1 MMFIILRVGTFMDH
15 YLETFC
21 LLSGR
26 FLLGVYFILPGI
38 TKITGFDTTLVY
50 MADHNV
56 PMPSMLL
63 LVTIVIQLG
72 AGAALIVGF
81 KAKYMAFLLA
91 GLTLVI
97 SVYMHNFWDIV
108 DDDVSAAHE
117 TQNFF
122 KNMGIMAGLLMVA
135 ALGAGRL
142 SIDSKLSA
150 DDEVMT
156 TI

>member
-1 MMFIILRVGTFMDH
+1 MNQ

-38 TKITGFDTTLVY
+38 SKITGFDATLTY
-50 MADHNV
+50 MNDHNV
-56 PMPSMLL
+56 PIASVLL
-63 LVTIVIQLG
+63 IVTIIIQLG

-81 KAKYMAFLLA
+81 KAKYMAFVLA

-97 SVYMHNFWDIV
+97 SIYMHNFWDLA
-108 DDDVSAAHE
+108 DDDANRAHE

-135 ALGAGRL
+135 ALGAG
-142 SIDSKLSA
+142 KLSL
-150 DDEVMT
+150 D
-156 TI
+156 

>member
-1 MMFIILRVGTFMDH
+1 MMFTISSYGIVMNQ

-38 TKITGFDTTLVY
+38 SKITGFDATLTY
-50 MADHNV
+50 MNDHNV
-56 PMPSMLL
+56 PIASVLL
-63 LVTIVIQLG
+63 IVTIIIQLG

-81 KAKYMAFLLA
+81 KAKYMAFVLA

-97 SVYMHNFWDIV
+97 SIYMHNFWDLA
-108 DDDVSAAHE
+108 DDDANRAHE

-135 ALGAGRL
+135 ALGAGKL
-142 SIDSKLSA
+142 SLDSKLSA
-150 DDEVMT
+150 NKV
-156 TI
+156 

>member
-1 MMFIILRVGTFMDH
+1 MMGELRRRGSFMT
-15 YLETFC
+15 YYFEMFC

-38 TKITGFDTTLVY
+38 VKITGFDTTLADMV
-50 MADHNV
+50 DHNV
-56 PMPSMLL
+56 PMPTMLL
-63 LVTIVIQLG
+63 LLTIVIQLG

-108 DDDVSAAHE
+108 DDDLKAGHE
-117 TQNFF
+117 AQNFF

-142 SIDSKLSA
+142 SVDSKYSGK
-150 DDEVMT
+150 
-156 TI
+156 

>member
-1 MMFIILRVGTFMDH
+1 MMIGISSCGNVMNQ

-26 FLLGVYFILPGI
+26 FLLGIYFILPGI
-38 TKITGFDTTLVY
+38 TKVTGFDTTLAY

-56 PMPSMLL
+56 PLTTVLL
-63 LVTIVIQLG
+63 IVTIIIQLG
-72 AGAALIVGF
+72 AGTALIIGF
-81 KAKYMAFLLA
+81 KAKYMAFILA

-97 SVYMHNFWDIV
+97 SIYMHNFWDIV
-108 DDDVSAAHE
+108 DDDASLAHE

-135 ALGAGRL
+135 ALGAGNLSVDSRL
-142 SIDSKLSA
+142 SANKA
-150 DDEVMT
+150 
-156 TI
+156 

>member
-1 MMFIILRVGTFMDH
+1 MMGELRRRGSFMT
-15 YLETFC
+15 YYFEMFC

-38 TKITGFDTTLVY
+38 AKITGYDTTLAY
-50 MADHNV
+50 MVDHNV
-56 PMPSMLL
+56 PMPTMLL

-108 DDDVSAAHE
+108 DDDLSAGHE

-142 SIDSKLSA
+142 SVDSKYSGK
-150 DDEVMT
+150 
-156 TI
+156 

>member
-1 MMFIILRVGTFMDH
+1 MMFTISSYGIVMNQ

-38 TKITGFDTTLVY
+38 SKITGFDATLTY
-50 MADHNV
+50 MNDHNV
-56 PMPSMLL
+56 PIASVLL
-63 LVTIVIQLG
+63 IVTIIIQLG

-81 KAKYMAFLLA
+81 KAKYMAFVLA

-97 SVYMHNFWDIV
+97 SIYMHNFWDLA
-108 DDDVSAAHE
+108 DDDANRAHE

-135 ALGAGRL
+135 ALGAG
-142 SIDSKLSA
+142 KLSLDSTLSA
-150 DDEVMT
+150 NKV
-156 TI
+156 